1 MTNSDYLLKAAVKKL
16 GDKINQTFLGKIEDA
31 TIAAQ
36 EVPEIIK
43 KELEALKDEII
54 KEAKRMENLNK
65 PSNNDNESKTEDN
78 IINKALTKIKEINEK
93 LEVLNIKLDN

>member
-1 MTNSDYLLKAAVKKL
+1 MTNSDYLLKATVKKL
-16 GDKINQTFLGKIEDA
+16 GDKINQTFLEKIEDA

-54 KEAKRMENLNK
+54 KEAKRMETLNK

>member
-1 MTNSDYLLKAAVKKL
+1 MTNSDYLLKATVKKL
-16 GDKINQTFLGKIEDA
+16 GDKINQTFLEKIEDA

-54 KEAKRMENLNK
+54 KEAKRMETLNK

-78 IINKALTKIKEINEK
+78 IINEALTKIKEINEK

>member
-54 KEAKRMENLNK
+54 KEAKRMETLNQ
-65 PSNNDNESKTEDN
+65 PSNHDNESKTEDN
-78 IINKALTKIKEINEK
+78 IINEALTKIKEINEK